1 MKYLISLYIVA
12 LFLVSCNNFSDL
24 DADSEKTKARNEQ
37 VFKTISKEWSFVFP
51 KTRPEIENT
60 LKEWKEWNQFQN
72 ELEQKPQTSLLAFQM
87 KIENVANRAD
97 SLSFTVPE
105 KFNNPQV
112 RSRLITLDTQLNSL
126 DTYMHLQAIP
136 EKKVTGLITAINE
149 EIKSVYSQL
158 EEVLIKEAIPM
169 EIGEEDMIRALD
181 TTRMASDNVFNENLE
196 KIDSTQTEPK
206 KELKKPF
213 LNKQKIE

>member
-1 MKYLISLYIVA
+1 MKYLLSLYIVS
-12 LFLVSCNNFSDL
+12 LLLISCNNFSDL

-72 ELEQKPQTSLLAFQM
+72 ELEQKPKTSLLAFKM
-87 KIENVANRAD
+87 KAENVSKRAD
-97 SLSFTVPE
+97 TLHLTVPE
-105 KFNNPQV
+105 KYNNPQV
-112 RSRLITLDTQLNSL
+112 RSRLITLSTQLNSL
-126 DTYMHLQAIP
+126 NTYMNLQVIP
-136 EKKVTGLITAINE
+136 EKKVTSLIKVVNE
-149 EIKSVYSQL
+149 EITSVYKQM

-196 KIDSTQTEPK
+196 KIDSTQQKPKTERK
-206 KELKKPF
+206 KSPFNKK
-213 LNKQKIE
+213 